1 MSFEY
6 FGSGTETLNQ
16 SVMEGNH
23 KVRWN
28 WGKFKTTEGFP
39 VNDSLLNQVIGQET
53 ALNECF
59 LCLTEWVHK
68 LKNLEKTQWYNSW
81 NNPDADKPSAKTMIS
96 PGPYLLLLGDPGT
109 GKSLLGRALSE
120 KLTNVY
126 KENGIKLI

>member
-1 MSFEY
+1 LKHVPTEHWRVNGLSFEY
-6 FGSGTETLNQ
+6 FGSGSETLSQ
-16 SVMEGNH
+16 SVREGSH

-28 WGKFKTTEGFP
+28 WGKFKNTEGFP

-96 PGPYLLLLGDPGT
+96 PGPYLLLSRKWNKTL
-109 GKSLLGRALSE
+109 
-120 KLTNVY
+120 
-126 KENGIKLI
+126 